1 MKLKHILN
9 PSPIVESDLKVGNM
23 YMVHGYPLLKGLF
36 PNKYYKIH
44 SIDGDDVTLQ
54 QVNQFGKITNLSNA
68 PVTHKLSSIKASVQS
83 IGNGDA
89 NGLELT
95 NEATASEIVKDLDK
109 VRNDLIKKVDV
120 LIAKKKKLYSN
131 VDIES
136 PMSADEKQ
144 LDKDIQSIFSQI
156 QQIIQQKRSLKSE
169 SVKENKMMKLKDV
182 LKESAGF
189 NKKIKS
195 DLDSYLKDFKSG
207 TPTHQWAVKEILKS
221 ALTDANFHSA
231 AKKVDS
237 LFSRAKYEEDSAK
250 EKSYQN
256 AVERKGR
263 EIANKAKWD
272 GYEIIDAISFYT
284 SMTIGH
290 PLGQKINSLKEGTI
304 PQHIN
309 KVESKL
315 SLKTLMNEAKFP
327 VYHKT
332 YTSAISSALDWVEKM
347 GYEYDEEETAREIGM
362 GPKKP
367 SEGKTNRFSI
377 SLTKKGKPVKQH
389 LQIQVYNMGTF
400 KRNSDGSK
408 TRSMWGG
415 QNEYELN
422 CYIG

>member
-1 MKLKHILN
+1 MKLKDILN
-9 PSPIVESDLKVGNM
+9 PKPIIESNVKVGNM

-44 SIDGDDVTLQ
+44 SIDGDNVTLQ
-54 QVNQFGKITNLSNA
+54 QVNQQGQITNLSNA
-68 PVTHKLSSIKASVQS
+68 PVTHKLSSIQASIQS

-89 NGLELT
+89 NGLE
-95 NEATASEIVKDLDK
+95 D
-109 VRNDLIKKVDV
+109 VD
-120 LIAKKKKLYSN
+120 
-131 VDIES
+131 ES
-136 PMSADEKQ
+136 
-144 LDKDIQSIFSQI
+144 I
-156 QQIIQQKRSLKSE
+156 
-169 SVKENKMMKLKDV
+169 KENNKMKLKDV

-195 DLDSYLKDFKSG
+195 DLDSYLKDFKEG

-221 ALTDANFHSA
+221 ALTDANFHKE

-237 LFSRAKYEEDSAK
+237 IFSRAKYEEDSAK

-263 EIANKAKWD
+263 EIASKAKWD
-272 GYEIIDAISFYT
+272 GHEIIDAISFYT

-290 PLGQKINSLKEGTI
+290 PLGQKVTSLKENVVNEDEKWIQKAIDPKKKGQLHKDLGIPQDDTI
-304 PQHIN
+304 PVSKLKAAAEKGGVVGKRAQFALN
-309 KVESKL
+309 VRGESKL
-315 SLKTLMNEAKFP
+315 TLKGAMNEAKFP

-332 YTSAISSALDWVEKM
+332 YTSAINSALDWVEKM
-347 GYEYDEEETAREIGM
+347 GYEYDKEETAREIGM
-362 GPKKP
+362 GPRKP

-415 QNEYELN
+415 QNEFELN